1 MARLALVAMLLLA
14 TLPTFG
20 RLLATRADT
29 AASAWTALCTASGL
43 QYVGLELAGGER
55 SAPGVSHDAGIGV
68 PAPSGHSDPD
78 CAYCPLLASF
88 ALAIA
93 WLALALVRGA
103 APRLCTW
110 RHVRAR
116 KPLHPSGLG
125 SRGPPF
131 AL

>member
-78 CAYCPLLASF
+78 CAYCPLLAGL
-88 ALAIA
+88 ALVVACM
-93 WLALALVRGA
+93 ALALTHG
-103 APRLCTW
+103 PGSGLCTW
-110 RHVRAR
+110 HHVLAR
-116 KPLHPSGLG
+116 KPPHPCGLG